1 MLRCERAAPSTR
13 FGAART
19 GHNNDKGRG
28 PMMDSNRRTILTTGA
43 AVAATATV
51 PQVFAQ
57 QGGQGGATSFYE
69 KGNVRIRYQEIG
81 SGFPLLVTPGGGLN
95 SRISNCPNAVFNP
108 IDVLKN
114 HFLCFPMEQR
124 KASAGD
130 ATDPTRANDPW

>member
-19 GHNNDKGRG
+19 GYNNDKGRA

-57 QGGQGGATSFYE
+57 QGGQGGGVTSFYE

-95 SRISNCPNAVFNP
+95 SRISRPNAVFNAM
-108 IDVLKN
+108 DGFKN
-114 HFLCFPMEQR
+114 DF
-124 KASAGD
+124 
-130 ATDPTRANDPW
+130 